1 MMVFIKNFQPFNLK
15 KMKEFLL
22 LFRSDL
28 TNMPQRSPEE
38 AQAATRRWI
47 DWIQNLAAQN
57 QLIDKGNRL
66 SSSGKVVK
74 ANNVVINGPYTEI
87 KESLG
92 GYTLIKAA
100 SYEAAV
106 DLVKDCPILLVGGTV
121 EIREIS
127 PL

>member
-1 MMVFIKNFQPFNLK
+1 
-15 KMKEFLL
+15 
-22 LFRSDL
+22 
-28 TNMPQRSPEE
+28 MPQRSPAE
-38 AQAATRRWI
+38 AQAATQRWI

-57 QLIDKGNRL
+57 HLIDRGNRL
-66 SSSGKVVK
+66 GNSGKVVK
-74 ANNVVINGPYTEI
+74 ANNVVVNGPYTEI

-100 SYEAAV
+100 SYEAAI
-106 DLVKDCPILLVGGTV
+106 DLVKDCPILLVGGNV